1 MPVQFTVRHQK
12 DADYYLEKS
21 FTGDVILIGR
31 DEANDL
37 VLKDKRKTVSRKHAE
52 IRLDDGIYFL
62 MDMGSRNGTYINDH
76 KLNPEQPYAIE
87 HGTEIA
93 IGEYILSVFLQY
105 QHQSAG
111 SDATVFVTNPFLEDA
126 REMLPVLEKINQK
139 YAIEDSETR
148 DEYLIQAVHEVLGE
162 QEDSSAVEAIG
173 KAFGTQPGQN
183 QPVSSISSTSQKNNN
198 IEEYSVEYSLTTG
211 TVLELFLGTLIKVQQ
226 FISQFYSEFIGAT
239 KVDTGDSLHTKTV
252 DALKDYLFHPDLPPE
267 MMQKRIEV
275 LKRKIDEMNKHQVAL
290 LDGYR
295 SAVRE
300 GAREMLHDLN
310 PAIIKN
316 KIKQERISLGLFTI
330 PVSFIPLYTSLKTIQ
345 VLQKKHYELSS
356 EDRGVVEKKYFRGVF
371 SKQYL
376 ESMNEQN

>member
-1 MPVQFTVRHQK
+1 
-12 DADYYLEKS
+12 
-21 FTGDVILIGR
+21 
-31 DEANDL
+31 
-37 VLKDKRKTVSRKHAE
+37 
-52 IRLDDGIYFL
+52 
-62 MDMGSRNGTYINDH
+62 
-76 KLNPEQPYAIE
+76 
-87 HGTEIA
+87 
-93 IGEYILSVFLQY
+93 
-105 QHQSAG
+105 
-111 SDATVFVTNPFLEDA
+111 
-126 REMLPVLEKINQK
+126 
-139 YAIEDSETR
+139 
-148 DEYLIQAVHEVLGE
+148 
-162 QEDSSAVEAIG
+162 
-173 KAFGTQPGQN
+173 
-183 QPVSSISSTSQKNNN
+183 
-198 IEEYSVEYSLTTG
+198 
-211 TVLELFLGTLIKVQQ
+211 LIKVQQ

-356 EDRGVVEKKYFRGVF
+356 ENRGVVEKKYFRGVF